1 MTNARWFIAAVLL
14 ALTLTGTNR
23 ATAQVTVKAEDL
35 IGVWEVVSAKD
46 LKTGDAVPGLFD
58 ANTARQWIQFTRSHW
73 TVLAMQ
79 RGRSV
84 VSPTDFAQLSPE
96 EKVKTNYA
104 RVWNEKNQQIFA
116 ARGGTYRLDG
126 DKLHKKPA
134 IALAPAIIDVDY
146 VLKIIR
152 LDKSTMFIQRE
163 WDILNSTTTIEATYR
178 RIE

>member
-1 MTNARWFIAAVLL
+1 MRNARWFIAAMLL
-14 ALTLTGTNR
+14 ALTLTGAHV
-23 ATAQVTVKAEDL
+23 ATAQSVKAEDL

-46 LKTGDAVPGLFD
+46 LKTGDAMPGLFD
-58 ANTARQWIQFTRSHW
+58 ANTALQRLQFTRSHW

-84 VSPTDFAQLSPE
+84 VSPTDFAKLSPD

-104 RVWNEKNQQIFA
+104 RVFNEKSQQVFA

-126 DKLHKKPA
+126 DTLHKKPT
-134 IALAPAIIDVDY
+134 IALFTTIIDVDY

-152 LDKSTMFIQRE
+152 LDRSTMITQRG
-163 WDILNSTTTIEATYR
+163 WDIINPTTTIEVTYR

>member
-1 MTNARWFIAAVLL
+1 MTNLRWFIAAVLL
-14 ALTLTGTNR
+14 ALTLAGANR

-35 IGVWEVVSAKD
+35 IGVWEAVSAKD
-46 LKTGDAVPGLFD
+46 LKTGSALPGLFD
-58 ANTARQWIQFTRSHW
+58 ANTSCQWIQFTRSHW
-73 TVLAMQ
+73 TVLAMK

-84 VSPTDFAQLSPE
+84 VNPKDFAQLSPE

-104 RVWNEKNQQIFA
+104 RVWNEKNEQIFA

-134 IALAPAIIDVDY
+134 IALATTIIDVDY

-152 LDKSTMFIQRE
+152 LDKSMMITQRE
-163 WDILNSTTTIEATYR
+163 WDIVNPTTTIEVTYR
-178 RIE
+178 RVE

>member
-1 MTNARWFIAAVLL
+1 MRNARWFIAAMLL
-14 ALTLTGTNR
+14 ALTLTGAHV
-23 ATAQVTVKAEDL
+23 ATAQMTMKAEDL

-46 LKTGDAVPGLFD
+46 LKTGDAMPGLFD
-58 ANTARQWIQFTRSHW
+58 ANTALQRIQFTRSHW

-84 VSPTDFAQLSPE
+84 MSPTDFAKLSPD

-104 RVWNEKNQQIFA
+104 RVFNEKSQQVFA

-126 DKLHKKPA
+126 DTLHKKPT
-134 IALAPAIIDVDY
+134 IALFTTIIDVDY

-152 LDKSTMFIQRE
+152 LDRSTMITQRG
-163 WDILNSTTTIEATYR
+163 WDIINPTTTIEVTYR